1 VRGYKRNPRI
11 IERYK
16 KEMYL
21 VIRIDRD
28 NGPISIYDLE
38 EEGQNTHDFVR

>member
-1 VRGYKRNPRI
+1 MRDYKRNPRI

-21 VIRIDRD
+21 VIRVDRD
-28 NGPISIYDLE
+28 NGPISIYNLK
-38 EEGQNTHDFVR
+38 EEGQNIHDFVR

>member
-1 VRGYKRNPRI
+1 VRGYKRNSRI

-21 VIRIDRD
+21 VIRVDRD
-28 NGPISIYDLE
+28 NELISIYDFE
-38 EEGQNTHDFVR
+38 EEG